1 MSLSRF
7 LSGFIFT
14 FITLIVL
21 ATNTHAEIATPA
33 KQAILLDDDTGQILF
48 TKDHKSQMP
57 TSSMSKVMTMYMVF
71 DALQSGKITMDTEFT
86 VSEKAW
92 RKGGSKMFVGL
103 NERVKIRDLIK
114 GVIVQS
120 GNDATIVLA
129 EGLAGTEENFAD
141 AMNVKAKE
149 IGMENSNFTNAS
161 GWPDPNHYSTAYDLA
176 ILAKRMHKD
185 FPEYSKFYTQTEY
198 EYNGIK
204 QPNRNPLLYRNIGAT
219 GMKTGHTEAGG
230 YGLIGTATKDGR
242 NVTMVINGLSNE
254 RERGDIGE
262 KIITWGLNGFEN
274 KVLYKEND
282 VVTNARIIFGQ
293 QTAVPL
299 TLRDTLFFTLPKK
312 DQKDIKI
319 SVHYQSPLRAP
330 IKAGKEVATLKISIP
345 DMGDYNYP
353 LYAANDVEQLG
364 FFKRALANAK
374 QLIFSDR

>member
-1 MSLSRF
+1 MPLSRF
-7 LSGFIFT
+7 LSGFLMMT
-14 FITLIVL
+14 VFIIVSQSC
-21 ATNTHAEIATPA
+21 AHAVIEIPA
-33 KQAILLDDDTGQILF
+33 KQAILLDDETGQVLF
-48 TKDHKSQMP
+48 KKDHKTQMP

-103 NERVKIRDLIK
+103 NENVKISDLIK

-161 GWPDPNHYSTAYDLA
+161 GWPDPNHYSTVYDLA
-176 ILAKRMHKD
+176 ILAKRIHKD
-185 FPEYSKFYTQTEY
+185 FPEYSKFYTQKEF

-204 QPNRNPLLYRNIGAT
+204 QPNRNPLLYKDIGAT
-219 GMKTGHTEAGG
+219 GLKTGHTDAGG
-230 YGLIGTATKDGR
+230 YGLIGTAKKNGR
-242 NVTMVINGLSNE
+242 SVTMVVNGLSNE
-254 RERGDIGE
+254 RERGDIAE
-262 KIITWGLNGFEN
+262 QIITWGLNSFEN
-274 KVLYKEND
+274 KELYKAGDE
-282 VVTNARIIFGQ
+282 VAAARIAFGK
-293 QTAVPL
+293 QTSVPL
-299 TLRDTLFFTLPKK
+299 TVRDTLFFTLPKK
-312 DQKDIKI
+312 NQKDIKI

-330 IKAGKEVATLKISIP
+330 IQAGKEVATLKISIP
-345 DMGDYNYP
+345 DMGDYDYP
-353 LYAANDVEQLG
+353 LYTANDVEQLG

-374 QLIFSDR
+374 HLIFSER